1 MNFSAKM
8 IFWHYWQ
15 IIKSRICEYRTIVSR
30 CICLSCQII
39 PSVFGDFYAL
49 SRTFCFV
56 LQIHPPNFPNA
67 FRQIRTISAAV
78 LCTFFGEFLQNSF
91 PVGGPLLVVV
101 YCVSLFPISEL
112 PVAFPAFFYSNFEH
126 TSWARMVYPYF
137 YSSFIH
143 FLGFS
148 PARLQK
154 TRRATTA
161 KVAHIAARRA
171 RPRGKLGNPDRKT
184 LPTPAGR
191 CRMVSTQLGSARLAR
206 RRQPAPERCGSP
218 G

>member
-1 MNFSAKM
+1 M

-56 LQIHPPNFPNA
+56 LQIHPPNFSNA

-101 YCVSLFPISEL
+101 YCVLVFPIGEFA
-112 PVAFPAFFYSNFEH
+112 VAFPAFFHSNREH
-126 TSWARMVYPYF
+126 RSWAYMVQSVF
-137 YSSFIH
+137 LFVIH
-143 FLGFS
+143 SLLGIFPS
-148 PARLQK
+148 
-154 TRRATTA
+154 
-161 KVAHIAARRA
+161 VAAENVAGNNRESGTHCGAARPSQR
-171 RPRGKLGNPDRKT
+171 
-184 LPTPAGR
+184 
-191 CRMVSTQLGSARLAR
+191 
-206 RRQPAPERCGSP
+206 
-218 G
+218 

>member
-49 SRTFCFV
+49 SRMFCFV

-67 FRQIRTISAAV
+67 VRQIRTISAAV

-101 YCVSLFPISEL
+101 YCVLLFPIGEF
-112 PVAFPAFFYSNFEH
+112 PVAFPAFFHSNRERSKRLCLVSAVFLFIYHSFSVHSPSAAAEN
-126 TSWARMVYPYF
+126 APG
-137 YSSFIH
+137 SSRESGTH
-143 FLGFS
+143 CGA
-148 PARLQK
+148 P
-154 TRRATTA
+154 
-161 KVAHIAARRA
+161 
-171 RPRGKLGNPDRKT
+171 
-184 LPTPAGR
+184 LPSQR
-191 CRMVSTQLGSARLAR
+191 
-206 RRQPAPERCGSP
+206 
-218 G
+218 